1 MKKIS
6 VILSSLFVFMT
17 IASSVV
23 FNACTKDPCKDIIC
37 KNNGICRDGSCRC
50 SLGFEGPFCATK
62 MYEKFI
68 GSWDGTYRCNGL
80 LPETETIIVDPEPE
94 PNRIRIYNIFQQNV
108 GITATV
114 NVEKVDIE
122 SQTIGNITYRGNGYV
137 EGNYMTLYIEEKDNS
152 NGNFFSCVFNG
163 TKFINP

>member
-50 SLGFEGPFCATK
+50 SLGFEGPFCANK

-80 LPETETIIVDPEPE
+80 FPETETIIVDPEPE

-122 SQTIGNITYRGNGYV
+122 SQTVGNITYRGNGYV